1 MATFFT
7 ELITWDTV
15 FNLDSDITLFVR
27 HRGAF
32 FCICYVASH
41 LAKSTALLAQ
51 HHASYK
57 IISNDNPDR
66 YVEEVER
73 LRKPFEEFMTQLVPD
88 PPMDTAGYLH
98 SYLYPPYFILEAKAS
113 ASGHLQPNF
122 RKTLSRQKFEP
133 PGEYTHGLG
142 KLKIHLAPLLE
153 KFDTCSSRQIKVLT
167 YTHHLVPSKVCI
179 NGAVYFFKPWARRQ
193 AFSYHQLDICTRM
206 LAVTEPTR
214 ISRVHS
220 LVIDHDDN
228 VLQHYPIDPD
238 DNDEIWP
245 GTRLVGLLLTYIE
258 NKGTLSDLAPWSDCT
273 NEDRSR
279 WARQIRQSIER
290 LHEADIVWGDAK
302 PENVLIDKQGDAWL
316 IDFDGS
322 YTRGWVDEMN
332 RETAEGDLEGLQRI
346 ENWLAKYS
354 QRPVDRAKVDDSSS
368 LARTSDPRGR

>member
-7 ELITWDTV
+7 EFVTWED
-15 FNLDSDITLFVR
+15 FNPDSDITLFVR

-32 FCICYVASH
+32 FRICYVADRF
-41 LAKSTALLAQ
+41 AKSTALLEQ

-57 IISNDNPDR
+57 ILSNDNPDG

-73 LRKPFEEFMTQLVPD
+73 LRKPFEEFMTKLVPD

-98 SYLYPPYFILEAKAS
+98 SYLYPPYFILEAKAT
-113 ASGHLQPNF
+113 ASGHLQPHF
-122 RKTLSRQKFEP
+122 RKALSRQKFEP
-133 PGEYTHGLG
+133 PGEYTNGAS
-142 KLKIHLAPLLE
+142 KLKTHLRPLLDM
-153 KFDTCSSRQIKVLT
+153 KFNTCSSRQVKVLT
-167 YTHHLVPSKVCI
+167 YTHHLVPSQVCV

-193 AFSYHQLDICTRM
+193 AFSYHQLDICIRM

-220 LVIDHDDN
+220 LVIDDDDD

-238 DNDEIWP
+238 DDDEIWP

-258 NKGTLSDLAPWSDCT
+258 NKGTLSALAPWSDCT

-279 WARQIRQSIER
+279 WARQIRETVER
-290 LHEADIVWGDAK
+290 LHELGIPWGDVK
-302 PENVLIDKQGDAWL
+302 PDNVLVDEKNRPWL

-322 YTRGWVDEMN
+322 YTPGWVDEEN
-332 RETAEGDLEGLQRI
+332 RETVQGDLQGLQRI
-346 ENWLAKYS
+346 ENWLAKCS
-354 QRPVDRAKVDDSSS
+354 QRPVNRIINR
-368 LARTSDPRGR
+368 RT